1 MKMLFL
7 AQLTLV
13 VRYCPRYSV
22 CLSVCSHEISATTQP
37 IELGFFLFASSWL
50 ADVQKLIFISAGSKE
65 ASGQLKECPFP
76 YKILNIIGQK
86 LSYFIF
92 ERRIFRRL

>member
-1 MKMLFL
+1 MILKFL

-22 CLSVCSHEISATTQP
+22 CLSVCLSVCSHEISGTTQP
-37 IELGFFLFASSWL
+37 IEFGFFLFESLWL
-50 ADVQKLIFISAGSKE
+50 VDVQKLIFIFVGSKE

-86 LSYFIF
+86 LASFIF
-92 ERRIFRRL
+92 